1 MKNIT
6 IILLLLVSGMTLAKS
21 YSNESFESKRTIVL
35 LHNDKK
41 PKKKGT
47 GTKTSPKKETDS
59 VGVDMTALKSQ
70 VDSILVLMNTKVV
83 PYVDAQ
89 SATANA
95 EQAAKIKSLTDEIAT
110 LKTQRSAEN
119 KILDDKIQEYNNC
132 ESKQSLLN
140 QQIKDNANV
149 MDLLKT
155 QLKLE
160 VDALAKQSYTIDL
173 AFITSLEEQL
183 KSIPGADKNW
193 ATTVSNFKAKRNLL
207 IEASDALMRP
217 YDAKVPGILKNLKD
231 GFATGQQ
238 FVELTKAK
246 DKFVKLLE
254 KYCEKTDD
262 LKSLLVD
269 ANTLN
274 GLKTQR
280 DILLESDLYR
290 YVEYEYLVQ
299 IILKNKVEFTYNPIK
314 NVVTNC
320 Q

>member
-1 MKNIT
+1 MKNTT
-6 IILLLLVSGMTLAKS
+6 IILLLLVSGLTLAKS

-70 VDSILVLMNTKVV
+70 VDSILVLMNTKLV
-83 PYVDAQ
+83 PY
-89 SATANA
+89 
-95 EQAAKIKSLTDEIAT
+95 
-110 LKTQRSAEN
+110 
-119 KILDDKIQEYNNC
+119 LDDKIQEYNNC

-173 AFITSLEEQL
+173 AFITSLEEQIN
-183 KSIPGADKNW
+183 SIPGADKNW